1 MTDIFSVESEI
12 AKGIAESL
20 QAKLSGREEQ
30 ALAVKTTTNPEA
42 YDAYLRGLA
51 LEDRSRYDISSY
63 PPDLAKKAISFYEQA
78 VQLDPDFAIAWARLS
93 RADALLYFLRN
104 DATTA
109 ARAAR
114 GDAARGA
121 LDNAQKLEPNS
132 PETLLALGYYQY
144 WVLSDY
150 GLAKTTFGRVT
161 KVLPGNSEVPHALGR
176 IARREGHWDESI
188 AHYERA
194 LALDPRNV
202 DWLGDAAW
210 TYAMFRQFPSA
221 LKLYDRA
228 LDITPDNPYE
238 MASKA
243 SIYQAQGDLQE
254 AARSLSEISE
264 QTPNDNTLPIK
275 ITQLRL
281 ERNYAEALRLL
292 QAQLAQFHYDS
303 QFGKGSDQLAL
314 AFAQRLVGDTAG
326 AKITAEQARTTF
338 EQLCRDQPD
347 NVYFATSLSQVYTVM
362 GEKDSALKEAEH
374 AIMLRPTVKDRL
386 EGPAFEENLAL
397 IQTIFG
403 ENSRAISTL
412 RQLLQTPYSSPLY
425 GPAPV
430 TPALLRLDPI
440 WDPLRSDPAFQK
452 LCEEKQP

>member
-1 MTDIFSVESEI
+1 
-12 AKGIAESL
+12 
-20 QAKLSGREEQ
+20 
-30 ALAVKTTTNPEA
+30 
-42 YDAYLRGLA
+42 
-51 LEDRSRYDISSY
+51 
-63 PPDLAKKAISFYEQA
+63 
-78 VQLDPDFAIAWARLS
+78 
-93 RADALLYFLRN
+93 
-104 DATTA
+104 
-109 ARAAR
+109 
-114 GDAARGA
+114 
-121 LDNAQKLEPNS
+121 
-132 PETLLALGYYQY
+132 
-144 WVLSDY
+144 
-150 GLAKTTFGRVT
+150 
-161 KVLPGNSEVPHALGR
+161 
-176 IARREGHWDESI
+176 
-188 AHYERA
+188 
-194 LALDPRNV
+194 
-202 DWLGDAAW
+202 
-210 TYAMFRQFPSA
+210 MFRQFPSA

-281 ERNYAEALRLL
+281 ERNYAEAVRLL

-303 QFGKGSDQLAL
+303 QFGKGSDQVAL

-440 WDPLRSDPAFQK
+440 WDPFARRSRVPKTLRRKAALNICNLLGLKEAQSHRVKYWEIIADNLPGKPVGAGAWNQRFA
-452 LCEEKQP
+452 EKILRNGQNLNRTFANPR